1 MGILRTVKSDF
12 EMYEHQTL
20 ECFVAIDRE
29 DCKEIKAYHKA
40 NKGKKPLPS
49 QKVKGYRFI
58 LDEEFASLKID
69 FSQVHQ
75 FEIRELVKVKM

>member
-1 MGILRTVKSDF
+1 MGILREVKSDY

-20 ECFVAIDRE
+20 ECFVAIERD
-29 DCKEIKAYHKA
+29 DCKEIKAYYKA

-69 FSQVHQ
+69 FSEEHQ
-75 FEIRELVKVKM
+75 FEIKELSKVKM

>member
-1 MGILRTVKSDF
+1 MVYVLRMMAVGSLSSLQK
-12 EMYEHQTL
+12 
-20 ECFVAIDRE
+20 
-29 DCKEIKAYHKA
+29 IKAYHKA

-49 QKVKGYRFI
+49 QKIKGYRFI

-69 FSQVHQ
+69 FSQEHL